1 MSHRRFRSAALLF
14 LLLAAG
20 VGRAV
25 AEDAVPATYLAPLVA
40 ELERVWPGNRTINVV
55 CHGHSVP
62 AGYFRTPHVDSL
74 NAYPAQLHRI
84 LKERFPHAVI
94 NVIVTAIGGETSPR
108 GAARFERDVL
118 THRPDLVCLDYSLN
132 DRGPGLA
139 AARAAWS
146 EMITKARAAGAKVIL
161 LTPTADQRSN
171 LLDETDA
178 LHQHAAQVRELARG
192 RVWSG
197 ADAQAN
203 GLVDRLGGFWTAAG
217 EAAALA
223 KVPPGEMAFKIYPR
237 RTGLLGSLSRLMGG
251 LDASFGLLGRIE
263 SLLNLPALQVLLGG
277 ISDLPAGDSGGG
289 ISLKAVGL
297 PKP

>member
-1 MSHRRFRSAALLF
+1 MSHRRFRPAALLV

-178 LHQHAAQVRELARG
+178 LHQHAAQVRELAREHG
-192 RVWSG
+192 V
-197 ADAQAN
+197 A
-203 GLVDRLGGFWTAAG
+203 LVDSLALFTAEVRAGTPLEALMSQVNHPNARGHRLVA
-217 EAAALA
+217 EALA
-223 KVPPGEMAFKIYPR
+223 TWFPP
-237 RTGLLGSLSRLMGG
+237 S
-251 LDASFGLLGRIE
+251 
-263 SLLNLPALQVLLGG
+263 PAK
-277 ISDLPAGDSGGG
+277 PA
-289 ISLKAVGL
+289 
-297 PKP
+297 P